1 MNTPISTIPGPRG
14 HILLGSLPDIRRDR
28 VQFLIDLQRDY
39 GDVVRIR
46 LGPVEGLAIFHPDAI
61 QRVMQDNQNNYS
73 KETLAFTSLK
83 LIFGNGLL
91 CSNGDFWL
99 R

>member
-1 MNTPISTIPGPRG
+1 MNHPISTIPGPRG
-14 HILLGSLPDIRRDR
+14 HFLLGSLPTIRRDR
-28 VQFLIDLQRDY
+28 VQFLVDLQRDY

-73 KETLAFTSLK
+73 KETLAFTSLR
-83 LIFGNGLL
+83 LIFGNGLI
-91 CSNGDFWL
+91 CSDGDF
-99 R
+99 